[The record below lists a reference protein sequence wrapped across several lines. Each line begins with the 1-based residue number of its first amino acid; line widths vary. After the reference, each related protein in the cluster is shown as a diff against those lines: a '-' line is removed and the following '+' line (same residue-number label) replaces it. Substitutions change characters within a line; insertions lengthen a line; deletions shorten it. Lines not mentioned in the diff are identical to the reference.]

1 MIKKLLKKLGLN
13 GQEMKI
19 YLALLNSGSSSIRQI
34 ASKTGINRGT
44 VYESLKK
51 LIKNKLITHQIKK
64 RQKHFAVENPETIK
78 ALLRSEREKLTEL
91 ENEISASLPR
101 LKAFYSRVNQE
112 SYIKIYEGA
121 SGTKFI
127 LEDLL
132 KTLKNKKNREYFAIT
147 SADIGKCLYKNFP
160 DFNER
165 RISAGIKAK
174 TIATGKGAKPEGI
187 NGINGMNG
195 VKWLGETL
203 NEPACVFIYA
213 NKIALVSADKEGS
226 PTSVL
231 IENPALAAVQK
242 TAFEKLWEMIK

>member
-1 MIKKLLKKLGLN
+1 MVKKLLEKLGLN
-13 GQEMKI
+13 RQETKI
-19 YLALLNSGSSSIRQI
+19 YLALLNSGSASIRQI
-34 ASKTGINRGT
+34 AAETNINRGT

-51 LIKNKLITHQIKK
+51 LIEKKLVTHHIKK
-64 RQKHFAVENPETIK
+64 HQKHFAVENPETIK
-78 ALLRSEREKLTEL
+78 IFLRSEKEKLEEL
-91 ENEISASLPR
+91 ESEISASLPR
-101 LKAFYSRVNQE
+101 LKAFYRRVNME
-112 SYIKIYEGA
+112 PYIKIYEGA

-132 KTLKNKKNREYFAIT
+132 KTLKNKKNKEYFTIT

-174 TIATGKGAKPEGI
+174 TIATGKETKL
-187 NGINGMNG
+187 NGVNG

-213 NKIALVSADKEGS
+213 GKIALISADKEGS

-231 IENPALAAVQK
+231 IENPSLAAIQK
-242 TAFEKLWEMIK
+242 AALEKLWKSL